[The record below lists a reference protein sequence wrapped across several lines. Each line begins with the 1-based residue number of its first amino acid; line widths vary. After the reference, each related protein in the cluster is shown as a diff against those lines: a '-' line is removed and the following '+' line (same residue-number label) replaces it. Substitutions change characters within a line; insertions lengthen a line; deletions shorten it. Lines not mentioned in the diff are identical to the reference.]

1 MRKLL
6 RVMDIITIVTVEI
19 VTWVYTYV
27 KTYQIVLCKYMQ
39 FILFKY
45 ISMKFNFKKIGI
57 VHHLE
62 AQSYGLTEETPL
74 EGGEGFHLSILC

>member
-1 MRKLL
+1 
-6 RVMDIITIVTVEI
+6 
-19 VTWVYTYV
+19 
-27 KTYQIVLCKYMQ
+27 
-39 FILFKY
+39 
-45 ISMKFNFKKIGI
+45 MKFNFKKIGI